1 MTIALQKFSTSGTA
15 GHLEGVVHVP
25 DVAPRAI
32 AVVAH
37 PLPTMGG
44 TMENKV
50 AVMLAKTFAELGCV
64 AFRFNFRGVGA
75 SEGEF
80 TGGDGEEQD
89 MITIVRYAQ
98 EQFGEELP
106 LLLSGFS
113 FGGYVA
119 ARTANILHP
128 QHLVLAAPAVGR
140 FAMPAVSPDTLI
152 IHGEHDDVVPL
163 ADALDWARP
172 QHLAHR
178 RVAASRTFFSRTTDT
193 IAQHRK
199 AAFHRGRVVRSRNN
213 NLTTETQRHRE
224 FSIDFSLWAL

>member
-1 MTIALQKFSTSGTA
+1 MAVALQQFTLA
-15 GHLEGVVHVP
+15 GPAGNLEGLAHQP
-25 DVAPRAI
+25 DDIPCGI

-75 SEGEF
+75 SEGAF
-80 TGGDGEEQD
+80 TGGDGETED
-89 MITIVRYAQ
+89 MVAVTRYAE

-106 LLLSGFS
+106 LLLAGFS

-119 ARTANILHP
+119 ARAAQQLQP

-140 FAMPAVSPDTLI
+140 FAMPVVSPDTLV

-163 ADALDWARP
+163 TEALDWARP
-172 QHLAHR
+172 QQLPIVVLPGAGH
-178 RVAASRTFFSRTTDT
+178 FFHGRLTQLRD
-193 IAQHRK
+193 IVKRH
-199 AAFHRGRVVRSRNN
+199 FRGVE
-213 NLTTETQRHRE
+213 L
-224 FSIDFSLWAL
+224 

>member
-1 MTIALQKFSTSGTA
+1 MAVEQKKFSIA
-15 GHLEGVVHVP
+15 GAAGNLEGVVHMP
-25 DVAPRAI
+25 EESPRAI

-50 AVMLAKTFAELGCV
+50 AVMLARTFAELGSV
-64 AFRFNFRGVGA
+64 SLRFNFRGVGE

-80 TGGDGEEQD
+80 TGGEGEEQD
-89 MITIVRYAQ
+89 MIAIVRYAR

-119 ARTANILHP
+119 ARAANFLHP

-140 FAMPAVSPDTLI
+140 FAMPAVSPDTLV
-152 IHGEHDDVVPL
+152 IHGEYDDVVPL
-163 ADALDWARP
+163 ADALEWARP
-172 QHLAHR
+172 QHLPIVVLPQAEHFFHGR
-178 RVAASRTFFSRTTDT
+178 LTQLRDIVKRHFSGVA
-193 IAQHRK
+193 
-199 AAFHRGRVVRSRNN
+199 
-213 NLTTETQRHRE
+213 L
-224 FSIDFSLWAL
+224 

>member
-1 MTIALQKFSTSGTA
+1 MAITQQKFSLTGKA
-15 GHLEGVVHVP
+15 GHLEGVAHVP
-25 DVAPRAI
+25 AHEPRAI

-50 AVMLAKTFAELGCV
+50 AVTLAKTFAELGCV
-64 AFRFNFRGVGA
+64 ALRFNFRGVGA

-80 TGGDGEEQD
+80 TSGDGEEHD
-89 MITIVRYAQ
+89 LISVAHYAR
-98 EQFGEELP
+98 EQFGDDLP
-106 LLLSGFS
+106 LILSGFS

-119 ARTANILHP
+119 ARAARHLHP

-140 FAMPAVSPDTLI
+140 FAMPAVSPDTLV

-172 QHLAHR
+172 QHLPIVVLPQAEHY
-178 RVAASRTFFSRTTDT
+178 
-193 IAQHRK
+193 
-199 AAFHRGRVVRSRNN
+199 FHGRLTQLRSIVM
-213 NLTTETQRHRE
+213 RHFTGVE
-224 FSIDFSLWAL
+224 L

>member
-1 MTIALQKFSTSGTA
+1 MAIALQKFTVDGKA
-15 GHLEGVVHVP
+15 GQLEGLVHMP
-25 DVAPRAI
+25 DDIPCAL

-44 TMENKV
+44 NMDNKV
-50 AVMLAKTFAELGCV
+50 AVTLAKTFAELGCV
-64 AFRFNFRGVGA
+64 ALRFNFRGVGA

-80 TGGDGEEQD
+80 TGGEGEEQD
-89 MITIVRYAQ
+89 LVDVVHYAQ

-119 ARTANILHP
+119 ARAALRLKP
-128 QHLVLAAPAVGR
+128 QHLILAAPAVGR
-140 FAMPAVSPDTLI
+140 FAMPAVSPDTLV

-172 QHLAHR
+172 QHLPIVVLPQAEH
-178 RVAASRTFFSRTTDT
+178 FF
-193 IAQHRK
+193 H
-199 AAFHRGRVVRSRNN
+199 GR
-213 NLTTETQRHRE
+213 LTQLRDIVKRH
-224 FSIDFSLWAL
+224 FSGVEL

>member
-1 MTIALQKFSTSGTA
+1 MVSTLQRFSTGGTA
-15 GHLEGVVHVP
+15 GYLEGVVHVP
-25 DVAPRAI
+25 PEAARAI

-50 AVMLAKTFAELGCV
+50 AVTLAKTFAELGCV
-64 AFRFNFRGVGA
+64 ALRFNFRGVGA

-80 TGGDGEEQD
+80 TGGEGETED
-89 MITIVRYAQ
+89 LIAIVRYAQ

-106 LLLSGFS
+106 LLLAGFS

-119 ARTANILHP
+119 ARAAQTLHP
-128 QHLVLAAPAVGR
+128 QHLILAAPAVGR
-140 FAMPAVSPDTLI
+140 FAMPAVSPDTLV

-172 QHLAHR
+172 QHLPIVVLPQAEH
-178 RVAASRTFFSRTTDT
+178 FF
-193 IAQHRK
+193 H
-199 AAFHRGRVVRSRNN
+199 GR
-213 NLTTETQRHRE
+213 LTQLRDIVKRH
-224 FSIDFSLWAL
+224 FSGVEL

>member
-1 MTIALQKFSTSGTA
+1 MAITLQKFSLTGPA
-15 GHLEGVVHVP
+15 GNLEGVAHLP
-25 DVAPRAI
+25 EDMPCGL

-50 AVMLAKTFAELGCV
+50 AVTLAKTFAELGCV
-64 AFRFNFRGVGA
+64 AVRFNFRGVGA
-75 SEGEF
+75 SAGEF

-89 MITIVRYAQ
+89 MVAIVRYAQ
-98 EQFGEELP
+98 EQFGAELP

-119 ARTANILHP
+119 ARAAQRVQP

-140 FAMPAVSPDTLI
+140 FAMPAVSPDTLV

-172 QHLAHR
+172 QHLPIVVLPQAEHYFHGR
-178 RVAASRTFFSRTTDT
+178 LTQLRDIVKRHFS
-193 IAQHRK
+193 
-199 AAFHRGRVVRSRNN
+199 GVE
-213 NLTTETQRHRE
+213 L
-224 FSIDFSLWAL
+224 